1 MSLLRG
7 FGRFWWD
14 FVVGDE
20 WRMAV
25 IVAVATV
32 LGGVAA
38 RNHRIDG
45 TTLACLLAGGVM
57 LAVVAVIV
65 TTARRRTRLPRS

>member
-1 MSLLRG
+1 VNVLRG

-25 IVAVATV
+25 IVAVAAT
-32 LGGVAA
+32 LGGLAA

-45 TTLACLLAGGVM
+45 TVIACLIAAGVM
-57 LAVVAVIV
+57 IAVVAVVV
-65 TTARRRTRLPRS
+65 TTARRRTRLPPG

>member
-1 MSLLRG
+1 MKWVRA

-25 IVAVATV
+25 IVAAATALGGLAAASERVSGKAIACCVAAGVMIAACRVVVATT
-32 LGGVAA
+32 
-38 RNHRIDG
+38 RPR
-45 TTLACLLAGGVM
+45 AG
-57 LAVVAVIV
+57 
-65 TTARRRTRLPRS
+65 LPPR

>member
-1 MSLLRG
+1 VSVLRG

-25 IVAVATV
+25 IVAVATT
-32 LGGVAA
+32 LGALAA

-45 TTLACLLAGGVM
+45 TVLACVLAAGVM
-57 LAVVAVIV
+57 VAVVAVVV
-65 TTARRRTRLPRS
+65 TTARRRTRLPSG

>member
-1 MSLLRG
+1 VSLLRD

-25 IVAVATV
+25 IVAVAAV

-45 TTLACLLAGGVM
+45 TVLACLIAAGVM
-57 LAVVAVIV
+57 IAVVAVII
-65 TTARRRTRLPRS
+65 TTARRRTRLPRG

>member
-1 MSLLRG
+1 MSLLRA

-20 WRMAV
+20 WRIAV

-32 LGGVAA
+32 LGGLAAADGRIGGEVIACGVAA
-38 RNHRIDG
+38 
-45 TTLACLLAGGVM
+45 GVM
-57 LAVVAVIV
+57 LAVCDVVI
-65 TTARRRTRLPRS
+65 AAGRRSRP

>member
-1 MSLLRG
+1 MSVLRG
-7 FGRFWWD
+7 FGRFWWT

-25 IVAVATV
+25 IVAVATT
-32 LGGVAA
+32 LGCLAA

-45 TTLACLLAGGVM
+45 TVLACVLAAGVM
-57 LAVVAVIV
+57 VAVVAVVV